1 MNAMILMSCLVFI
14 DLEECTEKLENLTH
28 FDKPKEVVPKKSK
41 HSQKLTHSG
50 LFKITATFVRKYCCT
65 D

>member
-41 HSQKLTHSG
+41 HSQKR
-50 LFKITATFVRKYCCT
+50 LFKITATFFRKYCCT
-65 D
+65 Y